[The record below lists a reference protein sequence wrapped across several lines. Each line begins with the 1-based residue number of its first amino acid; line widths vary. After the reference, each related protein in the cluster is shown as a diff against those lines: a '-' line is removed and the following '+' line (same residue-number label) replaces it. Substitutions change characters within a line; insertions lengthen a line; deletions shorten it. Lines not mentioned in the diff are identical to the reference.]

1 MYKPKEGKEHCKM
14 LYTGCVVAVALMNSQ
29 QLWLPNQGLPKNK
42 LVNILACSRKAF
54 KS

>member
-29 QLWLPNQGLPKNK
+29 LMSLP
-42 LVNILACSRKAF
+42 S
-54 KS
+54 